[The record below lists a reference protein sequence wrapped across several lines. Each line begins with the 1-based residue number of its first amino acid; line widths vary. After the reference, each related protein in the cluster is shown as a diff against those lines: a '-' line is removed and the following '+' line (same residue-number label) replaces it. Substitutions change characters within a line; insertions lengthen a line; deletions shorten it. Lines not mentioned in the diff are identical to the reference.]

1 MKKLQLLLFVV
12 LATMLTVSAVFA
24 DEKSFKA
31 DLSGNDEVPG
41 VNTPAK
47 GEAKFTLSSDGKV
60 LNYTLVVRDIEN
72 PTVAHIHIGKS
83 GKNGQPVANIFNGP
97 KREGK
102 VRGNISQ
109 ASLTA
114 NDLKGDFKGK
124 SINELVAL
132 ITSGDAYVNV
142 HTDAYPD
149 GEIRGQIK

>member
-1 MKKLQLLLFVV
+1 MKSIKLLLFVV
-12 LATMLTVSAVFA
+12 LAAMLSVSVGFA
-24 DEKSFKA
+24 AEKSFKI
-31 DLSGNDEVPG
+31 DLSGNEEVPS

-60 LNYTLVVRDIEN
+60 LSYTLDVRDIEN
-72 PTVAHIHIGKS
+72 PVSAHIHFGQP
-83 GKNGQPVANIFNGP
+83 GKNGPPIANIFSGP

-124 SINELVAL
+124 SINELVEL
-132 ITSGDAYVNV
+132 IKSGDVYVNV